1 LRHDEPCGAEPE
13 PGQGSD
19 QWGEWAK
26 GRTWFHVEEEFSA
39 RAPHTFD
46 AELEHPSPRLMAVEE
61 PDPVALA
68 QECGERHEKNEN
80 LYLPCSHAI
89 HLLS

>member
-1 LRHDEPCGAEPE
+1 
-13 PGQGSD
+13 
-19 QWGEWAK
+19 
-26 GRTWFHVEEEFSA
+26 
-39 RAPHTFD
+39 
-46 AELEHPSPRLMAVEE
+46 MAVEE